1 MSDIDTSQHRT
12 RLLEEQERLLQA
24 VDFLERENPGSIA
37 DELGDIVTSGDEN
50 LGDTASATYEREL
63 DQSLG
68 EGAQQTLL
76 AIQDAL
82 RKIEDGGFGTCEVCG
97 NPIGAGR
104 LAAIPGRGSA
114 STTSARP
121 TRERRLERYP
131 GRLVDG
137 RVDTGVGRGA
147 LAGGGCAPV
156 GRFGARR
163 GSGDRGRPGHEVR
176 RHIDGGARGL
186 GARSWAALDPSRPE
200 HRHRL
205 GLFSGATSIV
215 VVVTAAAILWMLA
228 FFARS
233 AARHPCS
240 RRRSGS

>member
-76 AIQDAL
+76 AIEDAL
-82 RKIEDGGFGTCEVCG
+82 RKLDNGGFGTCEVCG

-104 LAAIPGRGSA
+104 LAAIPW
-114 STTSARP
+114 AR
-121 TRERRLERYP
+121 L
-131 GRLVDG
+131 
-137 RVDTGVGRGA
+137 
-147 LAGGGCAPV
+147 C
-156 GRFGARR
+156 
-163 GSGDRGRPGHEVR
+163 
-176 RHIDGGARGL
+176 IDDQRKAD
-186 GARSWAALDPSRPE
+186 A
-200 HRHRL
+200 
-205 GLFSGATSIV
+205 
-215 VVVTAAAILWMLA
+215 
-228 FFARS
+228 
-233 AARHPCS
+233 
-240 RRRSGS
+240 